1 MVGGRS
7 IFLVAVRTV
16 ELVLVDH
23 HQQMTRVGEPRK
35 AGWVGG
41 VGARHQA
48 LDDAVAAACHIRNQG
63 RQRPRLDAE
72 RREAVGG
79 CLDIALRV
87 DEGDEMPG
95 LRKTADGSAGD
106 LAGAAR
112 AGLGRRY
119 REQDCLLAIRHR
131 HGAGQEADG
140 AAHHAGS
147 QPHRDGAVAADVRKT
162 AGRHDLPPGDQRQL
176 RRGADN
182 GFDIRITERRRSRTV
197 RPDHLF
203 EIGRQNR
210 QRIARGKALAHRV
223 EHCDVEEGV
232 VFRRHVL
239 ADPPERA
246 FSVNALL
253 IKAHGPEV
261 HKPRLASVE
270 ISGLLVNGPM
280 ADAQWLTYGNIF
292 MVRCNKDVAMHKKTV
307 ILPPYMNETAF
318 CQSRYPEKV
327 GKCPRPLPRPPQ
339 RPSKTSNSRASTLPR
354 PPTRSAPSPRRAW
367 SSRRKP
373 TPS

>member
-1 MVGGRS
+1 MV
-7 IFLVAVRTV
+7 VVRTV
-16 ELVLVDH
+16 ELIFVDH
-23 HQQMTRVGEPRK
+23 HQQMTRVGEPGK
-35 AGWVGG
+35 AGRVGG

-63 RQRPRLDAE
+63 RQRPPLDAE
-72 RREAVGG
+72 RRETVGG

-106 LAGAAR
+106 FAGAAR

-176 RRGADN
+176 RRGADD
-182 GFDIRITERRRSRTV
+182 GFDIRITERRRPRTV

-203 EIGRQNR
+203 EIGRQNG

-280 ADAQWLTYGNIF
+280 ADVREYFYGAVQQRCCNAQKNLYIATIHERDGF
-292 MVRCNKDVAMHKKTV
+292 LSK
-307 ILPPYMNETAF
+307 
-318 CQSRYPEKV
+318 
-327 GKCPRPLPRPPQ
+327 PLPRKRLENVQDRCQDRRRDHRKRRIPELRRFQ
-339 RPSKTSNSRASTLPR
+339 GHRPDPR
-354 PPTRSAPSPRRAW
+354 LRREGRRAVEG
-367 SSRRKP
+367 SLRQAENRR
-373 TPS
+373 